1 MFDNKKIN
9 IKKSTCSALIAFG
22 LLSGVGYI
30 TTVNADEVPQTVN
43 IGNSQ
48 ANWVTASQGTVK
60 SSLYNDS
67 DDKYSGYHRVNII
80 QEAGTGEYIF
90 CVQWSKAAPSNQ
102 QVSAKFQADPKIQ
115 WLVTNFNSGHRY
127 RSLNQGDLGDYW
139 LYQAVIH
146 MIASPNEEW
155 GGDRPDA
162 YFDRWAPSVQQ
173 KVRELKAEAERHTNL
188 SDSEEIL
195 NTHTMSFNPDHL
207 QINGDDLHGNSY
219 TKDFVFNSSNMSNVK
234 VWLEGQPKDVTLSGS
249 NGGVNFNDVWNDTGL
264 RINIPYKTNADKD
277 EYSFKVKSKGNWNK
291 KAKVAYIYG
300 DQNNN
305 VQNVAKCVV
314 KATTVPLDAEQE
326 MNVTVRP
333 AKGRVSFVKKGS
345 GNNNQTL
352 LPNTEFTIT
361 GDGFSQTRLS
371 DETGRV
377 SFDNLPLGR
386 DYHVQETKQPNGF
399 YRPEYSA
406 NITSLN
412 GTEPQKEFS
421 LGDVVN
427 IKAYQNF
434 EFTKKNANGA
444 SLEGA
449 QFVLVPVINGIQNN
463 LTVDEALKNA
473 YRQDGDKLTFG
484 DNSKEVFRATSDK
497 DGKVK
502 FKNVQLLGRTTEYYA
517 VEVKAPNG
525 YDLSLEPL
533 KVHAT
538 SNSPDTV
545 TGELV
550 DTTNPLPSTGS
561 KKVLIS
567 IGVVL
572 SVIGMGLLG
581 LIIPKKLIK

>member
-1 MFDNKKIN
+1 MFDTKKIN
-9 IKKSTCSALIAFG
+9 MKKSACSALIAVG
-22 LLSGVGYI
+22 LISGVGYI

-60 SSLYNDS
+60 SSLYNNPDS
-67 DDKYSGYHRVNII
+67 PQSGYHRVNII
-80 QEAGTGEYIF
+80 QDAGTGEYIF
-90 CVQWSKAAPSNQ
+90 CIQWSKAAPSNQ
-102 QVSAKFQADPKIQ
+102 QVSAKFQASPQVQ

-139 LYQAVIH
+139 LYQIVIH
-146 MIASPNEEW
+146 MIASPNDEW
-155 GGDRPDA
+155 YGDKPDA
-162 YFDRWAPSVQQ
+162 YFDRFDPSVRQ
-173 KVRELKAEAERHTNL
+173 KINELKAEAERHTNL

-195 NTHTMSFNPDHL
+195 NTHTMSFNPSNL
-207 QINGDDLHGNSY
+207 QINGDDLHGNTY

-249 NGGVNFNDVWNDTGL
+249 NGGVNFNDVWNNTGL

-277 EYSFKVKSKGNWNK
+277 EYSFKVKSKGDWNK
-291 KAKVAYIYG
+291 KAKVAYVYG
-300 DQNNN
+300 DQNNHI
-305 VQNVAKCVV
+305 QNVAKSVV

-326 MNVTVRP
+326 MTVNVRP
-333 AKGRVSFVKKGS
+333 AKGSVSFVKKGS

-361 GDGFSQTRLS
+361 GDGFSQTRVT
-371 DETGRV
+371 DIHGRV

-386 DYHVQETKQPNGF
+386 DYHIQETKQPNGF
-399 YRPEYSA
+399 YRPDYSA
-406 NITSLN
+406 NITELN
-412 GTEPQKEFS
+412 GTNPQKSFS
-421 LGDVVN
+421 IGDVVN

-434 EFTKKNANGA
+434 EFTKKDANGS
-444 SLEGA
+444 SLAGA
-449 QFVLVPVINGIQNN
+449 QFVLVPVINGVQNN
-463 LTVDEALKNA
+463 LNVDSALKNA
-473 YRQDGDKLTFG
+473 YRQDGDKLIFG
-484 DNSKEVFRATSDK
+484 DNSKDVYIATSDK

-533 KVHAT
+533 KVSAT
-538 SNSPDTV
+538 STSPDTV

-550 DTTNPLPSTGS
+550 NTTNPLPSTGS

-567 IGVVL
+567 IGIVL
-572 SVIGMGLLG
+572 GVIGVGLLR
-581 LIIPKKLIK
+581 LLIPKKLIK